1 MYKETDSRKVSF
13 GVIILFVVIAF
24 ITHTVLGFLP
34 IPNVIKDIFF
44 MAVMVAFV
52 YILIKKYLTAY
63 EYELTDDK
71 IIITARI
78 GNIERAR
85 AEAEYDAIECFC
97 SSNDERLKQYDFKG
111 QTLCTRKENNYAL
124 VFDTE
129 LNKTKIIFAPTEKF
143 VSLLSDK
150 MNQGGVTIDNNC

>member
-97 SSNDERLKQYDFKG
+97 SCNDERLKQYDFKG